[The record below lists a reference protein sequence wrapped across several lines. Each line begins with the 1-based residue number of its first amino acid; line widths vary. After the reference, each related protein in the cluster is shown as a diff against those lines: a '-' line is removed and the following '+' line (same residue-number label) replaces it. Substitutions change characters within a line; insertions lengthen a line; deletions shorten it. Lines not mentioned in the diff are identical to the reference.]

1 MQVIQPQEA
10 QYQWVLPQAGFRCTI
25 SAMADQRQPSVRDEE
40 ELRLLAIAEACH
52 SEEIAAS
59 DLLTNPHQSLLYAEY
74 QRLIEELRAKRVK
87 GHQSRIALKAH
98 RYKMGLER
106 HNFK

>member
-10 QYQWVLPQAGFRCTI
+10 QYQWVLPQPGFRCTI

-59 DLLTNPHQSLLYAEY
+59 DLLTNPHQSLWYGECE
-74 QRLIEELRAKRVK
+74 RLIAELRSKRVEANK
-87 GHQSRIALKAH
+87 SRRPLTRH
-98 RYKMGLER
+98 R
-106 HNFK
+106 

>member
-1 MQVIQPQEA
+1 
-10 QYQWVLPQAGFRCTI
+10 
-25 SAMADQRQPSVRDEE
+25 MADQRQPAVRDDE

-59 DLLTNPHQSLLYAEY
+59 DAITNPHQCLIYSEY
-74 QRLIEELRAKRVK
+74 NRLIEELRAKRLR
-87 GHQSRIALKAH
+87 GHKSRIALKAH
-98 RYKMGLER
+98 RYKMGLEQ

>member
-1 MQVIQPQEA
+1 MRGAVPQGSI
-10 QYQWVLPQAGFRCTI
+10 PKGKTHDGFRYTI
-25 SAMADQRQPSVRDEE
+25 SAMADQRQPAVRDEE

-59 DLLTNPHQSLLYAEY
+59 DLLTNPHQSLIYPEY
-74 QRLIEELRAKRVK
+74 QRLIEELRAKRLK

-98 RYKMGLER
+98 RYRKGAVKPPAL
-106 HNFK
+106 

>member
-25 SAMADQRQPSVRDEE
+25 SAMADQRQPARDEE
-40 ELRLLAIAEACH
+40 ELRLLGIAEACR

-59 DLLTNPHQSLLYAEY
+59 DLLTHPHQSLLYAEY
-74 QRLIEELRAKRVK
+74 QRLVEELRAVRLKS
-87 GHQSRIALKAH
+87 HQSRIALRAH
-98 RYKMGLER
+98 RHKMGL
-106 HNFK
+106 